1 MAGSGDASAVVA
13 LDAMGGDRA
22 PREPVAGAV
31 LAARD
36 GIGVLLVGDAAV
48 LEAEL
53 ASHADV
59 PAGIDIV
66 HAPDRVLSGDDGVR
80 AVRAKPDSSLVVAC
94 RQVSEG
100 RAGAVV
106 SAGHTGAMLAASTLL
121 LKRLPGVL
129 RPGLAVPLPSMAGPI
144 VLIDAGANT
153 ECRPEFLAQFAVM
166 GRLLA
171 RDVMGIAEPT
181 VGILSIGEEAGKGT
195 ELVQQAYAVLEGTPG
210 FIGNVEGRDIP
221 KGTARVIVTD
231 GFTGNVAL
239 KVYEGSGAMLFQEVR
254 DALGSTLRGRLAGA
268 LGMPSFRRLRRR
280 LDPDEYG
287 GAYLLGVRGL
297 AVIGHGNSGALGIA
311 SGIRLAA
318 RGVEQGIVGHI
329 EAGLGAGT

>member
-1 MAGSGDASAVVA
+1 MAGTGDASAVVA

-22 PREPVAGAV
+22 PSEPVAGAV

-48 LEAEL
+48 LGAQLEL
-53 ASHADV
+53 HADV
-59 PAGIDIV
+59 PAGIEIV
-66 HAPDRVLSGDDGVR
+66 HAPDRILSEDDGVR

-171 RDVMGIAEPT
+171 RDVMGITDPT

-195 ELVQQAYAVLEGTPG
+195 ELVQQAYALLEGTPG
-210 FIGNVEGRDIP
+210 FIGNIEGRDIP
-221 KGTARVIVTD
+221 RGTARVIVTD

-239 KVYEGSGAMLFQEVR
+239 KVYEGSGAMIFQELR
-254 DALGSTLRGRLAGA
+254 AALGSTLRGRLAGA
-268 LGMPSFRRLRRR
+268 MAMPSFRRLRRH

-297 AVIGHGNSGALGIA
+297 SVIAHGNAGALGIA

-329 EAGLGAGT
+329 EAGLGTAT